1 MRNKDKTF
9 ESILDNLQKKPVKKR
24 VETMNERIE
33 RMHHMYDGGPKPKHF
48 DDKSIVDMEKW
59 NSMKG
64 LEKKTPVVNK
74 TSIAEQQMIKVARQP
89 DSRGTFKKLVKE
101 DEDNYQ
107 KSLKANRS
115 IVDQVIDYS
124 PNKIQRPKPFNSMD
138 KSTFPSNQK
147 KAMSTWEIMLD
158 QAKKPKDR
166 QDRECAKQTRE
177 IIMKNYRDKNMRK
190 YLGDDELK
198 LIGKHKSQQV
208 YPEVTIPKV
217 DIDYKPYRPE
227 PSGPTLAEVMKNS
240 SRMKPGLS
248 EDLIGI
254 NAQIKKN
261 IDYVLGEKSESKNE
275 KNNNDKE
282 ETYD

>member
-1 MRNKDKTF
+1 LNNKDKPF
-9 ESILDNLQKKPVKKR
+9 ESIIDNLQKKPVKKR

-33 RMHHMYDGGPKPKHF
+33 RMHHMYDNGPKPKHY

-64 LEKKTPVVNK
+64 LEKKTPVV
-74 TSIAEQQMIKVARQP
+74 
-89 DSRGTFKKLVKE
+89 
-101 DEDNYQ
+101 Q
-107 KSLKANRS
+107 KPTNRS
-115 IVDQVIDYS
+115 IQDQVIDYS
-124 PNKIQRPKPFNSMD
+124 PNKVQRPKPFNNMD
-138 KSTFPSNQK
+138 KSTYPSNQK
-147 KAMSTWEIMLD
+147 KAMSTWEIMVD

-166 QDRECAKQTRE
+166 QDRESAKQTRE
-177 IIMKNYRDKNMRK
+177 IIMKNYRNKNMRK

-198 LIGKHKSQQV
+198 LIGKHKSQQN

-217 DIDYKPYRPE
+217 DINYKPYVPE
-227 PSGPTLAEVMKNS
+227 PSGPSLAEVMKNS
-240 SRMKPGLS
+240 ARMKPGLS

-261 IDYVLGEKSESKNE
+261 IDYVLGKKEEKSESVNE
-275 KNNNDKE
+275 KNINNKE

>member
-64 LEKKTPVVNK
+64 LEKKTPVV
-74 TSIAEQQMIKVARQP
+74 
-89 DSRGTFKKLVKE
+89 KKPT
-101 DEDNYQ
+101 
-107 KSLKANRS
+107 NRS
-115 IVDQVIDYS
+115 IQDQVIDYS

-166 QDRECAKQTRE
+166 QDRESAKQTRE

-248 EDLIGI
+248 EDLISLQSQI
-254 NAQIKKN
+254 NKN
-261 IDYVLGEKSESKNE
+261 VNYVLGKKEESTESDEKSI
-275 KNNNDKE
+275 NNKE